1 MQYLSL
7 LVDISYML
15 ESFNMKWKGG
25 KIANVD
31 SFFDF
36 WDKSDPYLKF
46 LKIRPDN
53 TFAEAARTEILKDN
67 QDPNWKSICIPA
79 NRLIADV
86 KNPNSSFK
94 YSKSIS

>member
-1 MQYLSL
+1 MGQIMGSHQQTLIIDLKTQHGKAAGKVVIRAEKVEESSRTLYVNLDSLTMQ
-7 LVDISYML
+7 
-15 ESFNMKWKGG
+15 WRGG

-53 TFAEAARTEILKDN
+53 TFI
-67 QDPNWKSICIPA
+67 
-79 NRLIADV
+79 
-86 KNPNSSFK
+86 
-94 YSKSIS
+94 